1 MKTRD
6 LTLSIRI
13 ESLALGGDGVGR
25 LGEEHQ
31 NRAVFVPGTLPGETV
46 RAQIDLSSKPA
57 RGRLL
62 QIVEASPDRV
72 EPACKEAGRCGGCDL
87 FHLRAEAQAPMHAEL
102 VRTALSRAVAE
113 LPPIVAHPAAKTER
127 YRTRARLAILAN
139 GARPHIGY
147 RRARSHRIHDIEDC
161 LVLDER
167 LGPMLGLLRE
177 LLTGERGEG
186 EASVALGEQGR
197 PVLELR
203 WKGELGGRI
212 FASLDELVRTQRL
225 AGADVWMGQA
235 KKPARIGSP
244 EAWTVGGDGEPLVL
258 PSGGFA
264 QAHPETSLFLVERAL
279 AWLEAD
285 GEDVV
290 ELFAGAGN
298 FTVALARKARSVLAV
313 EADAPASEAA
323 RRNLR
328 SRHLEAKVTTADADA
343 FEIPAKVRH
352 VLLDPPRT
360 GAPGAARNIASSRA
374 RRVVYVSC
382 DPATLARDLR
392 TLTEGGFQVL
402 AVETFEMFPHTSHV
416 ETLVAL
422 ARTR

>member
-1 MKTRD
+1 MKSRD
-6 LTLSIRI
+6 LTLPIRI
-13 ESLALGGDGVGR
+13 ESLALGGDGVGH
-25 LGEEHQ
+25 LGDEHQ
-31 NRAVFVPGTLPGETV
+31 NRAVFVPGALPGETV
-46 RAQIDLSSKPA
+46 RAQVDLSSKPA

-62 QIVEASPDRV
+62 QVVEASPDRV
-72 EPACKEAGRCGGCDL
+72 APACKEAGRCGGCDL
-87 FHLRAEAQAPMHAEL
+87 FHLRTEAQPSMHAEL
-102 VRTALSRAVAE
+102 VRSALARSVEE

-139 GARPHIGY
+139 GGRPHLGY
-147 RRARSHRIHDIEDC
+147 RRARSHRIHDIDDC
-161 LVLDER
+161 LVLEEK
-167 LGPMLGLLRE
+167 LGPMLGLLHE

-186 EASVALGEQGR
+186 EASIALGAEGR

-203 WKGELGGRI
+203 WKGDLGGRV
-212 FASLDELVRTQRL
+212 FAKLDELVRTQKL
-225 AGADVWMGQA
+225 AGADVWIGNA
-235 KKPARIGSP
+235 KVPARIGAP

-264 QAHPETSLFLVERAL
+264 QAHPQTSLFLVERAL
-279 AWLEAD
+279 TWLEPD

-298 FTVALARKARSVLAV
+298 FTVALARKARSVVAV
-313 EADAPASEAA
+313 EADAAASEAA

-328 SRHLEAKVTTADADA
+328 NRRLEAKVVTADADG

-360 GAPGAARNIASSRA
+360 GAPGAARTIASSRA

-392 TLTEGGFQVL
+392 TLTEGGFRVL

-422 ARTR
+422 ARAR